1 MDYGEKWGR
10 ETEGQAAD
18 AVTGVFPSLW
28 GFPCACG
35 SRDQL
40 LGHGGLSWCCMKVRQ
55 EGPCKEPEWHSLVPE
70 EWMLPSFSCP
80 KSAASKIQ
88 LFHSSQP
95 CLSELSLALSALSAL
110 PWIHLCCSH

>member
-1 MDYGEKWGR
+1 MEYGEKWER
-10 ETEGQAAD
+10 ETEGQAAE

-55 EGPCKEPEWHSLVPE
+55 EGPCKEPELAFPGAWRMDAPFLQPPQISSL
-70 EWMLPSFSCP
+70 
-80 KSAASKIQ
+80 
-88 LFHSSQP
+88 
-95 CLSELSLALSALSAL
+95 
-110 PWIHLCCSH
+110 

>member
-1 MDYGEKWGR
+1 MDYGEKWER

-40 LGHGGLSWCCMKVRQ
+40 LGHGGIKLVLH
-55 EGPCKEPEWHSLVPE
+55 EGQAARSLQGTRMAFPG
-70 EWMLPSFSCP
+70 
-80 KSAASKIQ
+80 A
-88 LFHSSQP
+88 
-95 CLSELSLALSALSAL
+95 
-110 PWIHLCCSH
+110 